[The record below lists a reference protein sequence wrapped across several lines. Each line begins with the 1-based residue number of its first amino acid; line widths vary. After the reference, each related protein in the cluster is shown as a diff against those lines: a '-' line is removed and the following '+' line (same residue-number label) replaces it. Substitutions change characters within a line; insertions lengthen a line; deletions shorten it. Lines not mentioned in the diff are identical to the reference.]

1 MKFLIDVGVG
11 KKVEEILK
19 SKGYDAKSV
28 LDVDPEMSDLAI
40 LQLASTEKRIVITM
54 DKDFGELVFIPGF
67 IMKAFYYFAS
77 RI

>member
-11 KKVEEILK
+11 EKVEEILK

-28 LDVDPEMSDLAI
+28 LDADPMSDLAI

-67 IMKAFYYFAS
+67 IMKAFYYFAL

>member
-1 MKFLIDVGVG
+1 M
-11 KKVEEILK
+11 
-19 SKGYDAKSV
+19 DAKSV

-54 DKDFGELVFIPGF
+54 DKDFGELVFIPGL
-67 IMKAFYYFAS
+67 IMKAFYYFAL